1 MAVVY
6 IGIGSNLG
14 DREGNCAGAVAR
26 LEAAGLLITKRSS
39 VIETKAWGKTDQP
52 DFINL
57 VAEADTS
64 LGPHELLRGLL
75 GIEDEM
81 GRERTTKW
89 GPRIIDL
96 DILLYD
102 DLCLETENLIVP
114 HPLMQERDFV
124 LRPMAEIAPAKIHP
138 MLRKTMAELL
148 EELEAMSK

>member
-14 DREGNCAGAVAR
+14 DREGNCTRAVAR
-26 LEAAGLLITKRSS
+26 LEQKGLRVRKRSS
-39 VIETKAWGKTDQP
+39 VIGTKAWGKTDQP

-57 VAEADTS
+57 VVEANTS
-64 LGPHELLRGLL
+64 LGPCELLKVLL
-75 GIEDEM
+75 EIEEGM

-102 DLCLETENLIVP
+102 DLCLETENLTVP